1 MITATVDEASPV
13 PPFEQLR
20 SQLADA
26 IRSGFLPPGTRLP
39 TVRQLAGDLG
49 IAPNTVAKSYK
60 ALEDD
65 NLVRGHG
72 RRGTLVTDAAN
83 LPHDRRLDLLAVAAG
98 RYLAEAK
105 RLGVGPESA
114 VEAVRAA
121 VGP

>member
-26 IRSGFLPPGTRLP
+26 IRSGLLPPGTRLP

-72 RRGTLVTDAAN
+72 RRGTLVADAAT
-83 LPHDRRLDLLAVAAG
+83 LPDKRRHDLLAAAAS

-105 RLGVGPESA
+105 RLGVSPESA
-114 VEAVRAA
+114 IEVVRAA
-121 VGP
+121 AH

>member
-1 MITATVDEASPV
+1 MITATVDETSPI

-20 SQLADA
+20 TQLADA
-26 IRSGFLPPGTRLP
+26 IRSGLLLPGTRLP

-60 ALEDD
+60 ALEGE

-72 RRGTLVTDAAN
+72 RRGTLVADAAS
-83 LPHDRRLDLLAVAAG
+83 LPEERRSALVAAAAS

-105 RLGVGPESA
+105 RLGVNTEGA
-114 VEAVRAA
+114 VEAVRIAA
-121 VGP
+121 R